1 MHFKQFKGLL
11 AQYPIQSNRIQSN
24 RLGPLTN
31 MVATKLTIVFLVL
44 SHLIIKLLNS
54 YWTYHHLVDN
64 EEKGE

>member
-31 MVATKLTIVFLVL
+31 MVATVFLVL

-54 YWTYHHLVDN
+54 YLTYHHLVDN